1 MYGWPIACLLTAC
14 VLAVGWYFFSL
25 LKGHA
30 AVFVIG
36 FLSIPEEKR
45 KQYDTD
51 RLVKDVRDS
60 FAVSALV
67 LAVGFVLGITVHV
80 FCSAFLFIMWLL
92 VFFRNVNL
100 DKEQAFEKYR
110 MNRED

>member
-1 MYGWPIACLLTAC
+1 MFGWPLACLFVAC
-14 VLAVGWYFFSL
+14 ILAVGWYFFSI
-25 LKGHA
+25 LKGKA
-30 AVFVIG
+30 AVFIPG

-51 RLVKDVRDS
+51 RLVRDVRDS

-67 LAVGFVLGITVHV
+67 LAAGFVLGITVHV
-80 FCSAFLFIMWLL
+80 FCSAFLFVMWILI
-92 VFFRNVNL
+92 FFKDVNL

-110 MNRED
+110 TDRED